1 MRFQNAC
8 VIANE
13 GGYRHRFGR
22 GKREIVKHPAI
33 GGFMLADRT
42 NEHLDLFEEG
52 EEAEYFASDEEYR
65 DKLKFYLA
73 NHAARDRIARAG
85 HERCMSS
92 GYSYDDRIR
101 CVLSEIRS

>member
-1 MRFQNAC
+1 MAQANGNGTADEK
-8 VIANE
+8 VI
-13 GGYRHRFGR
+13 
-22 GKREIVKHPAI
+22 IVSCDTHI
-33 GGFMLADRT
+33 GPRVKDDLRPYCPT
-42 NEHLDLFEEG
+42 EHLELFEEG

-65 DKLKFYLA
+65 DKLRFYLA
-73 NHAARDRIARAG
+73 NHTARDRIARAG